1 MKRVCIVQARMGSTR
16 LPGKVLMD
24 LGGRPML
31 AQVVRRLRRCRSLDE
46 IVSQRLDRT
55 GDDAIAEAGAAD

>member
-1 MKRVCIVQARMGSTR
+1 MGSTR

-31 AQVVRRLRRCRSLDE
+31 VLLLERL
-46 IVSQRLDRT
+46 
-55 GDDAIAEAGAAD
+55 A